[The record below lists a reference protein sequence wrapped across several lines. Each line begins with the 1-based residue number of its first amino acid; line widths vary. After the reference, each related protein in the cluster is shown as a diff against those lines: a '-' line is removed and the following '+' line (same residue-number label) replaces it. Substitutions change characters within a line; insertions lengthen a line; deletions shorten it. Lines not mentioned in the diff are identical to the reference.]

1 MKQSNTGANQTC
13 QASFS
18 HNDMQYSIWYDSRY
32 DRAEDDNENI
42 NIDTVKARKIFAQ
55 SVIDFLN
62 NNFNLSLS
70 YDGLYMPK
78 FYNYEGDKINFSY
91 NDNDFD
97 LLLSAI
103 KDYELSNEL
112 EYNIKQVTTSC
123 SGYVA
128 FYNEEE
134 LKADKDLHISVIL
147 ETLFNSDYIQ
157 NEYVQYYDMQCIYDK
172 LEDSVTLEDK

>member
-1 MKQSNTGANQTC
+1 MKQSNTYQS
-13 QASFS
+13 SFS
-18 HNDMQYSIWYDSRY
+18 HNDTQYSIWYDSRY
-32 DRAEDDNENI
+32 DMANEYNENI
-42 NIDTVKARKIFAQ
+42 NIDTVKARKIFAK

-78 FYNYEGDKINFSY
+78 FYNYEDDKINFTY

-97 LLLSAI
+97 LLLNAI
-103 KDYELSNEL
+103 KDYELSNDL
-112 EYNIKQVTTSC
+112 ESNIQQYTTSC

-128 FYNEEE
+128 YYNEYE
-134 LKADKDLHISVIL
+134 LMDDKDLHISVIL

-157 NEYVQYYDMQCIYDK
+157 NEYEQYYDYDCIYDK
-172 LEDSVTLEDK
+172 LEDSVTYDDGL

>member
-1 MKQSNTGANQTC
+1 MKKSNTYQS
-13 QASFS
+13 SFN
-18 HNDMQYSIWYDSRY
+18 HNDSMYELWHDSRY
-32 DRAEDDNENI
+32 DMAEEVDENI
-42 NIDTVKARKIFAQ
+42 NIDTVKAREIFAK

-78 FYNYEGDKINFSY
+78 FYNYEGDRINFSF

-97 LLLSAI
+97 LLLNAI
-103 KDYELSNEL
+103 KDYELSNDL
-112 EYNIKQVTTSC
+112 EYNVKQYTTSC

-128 FYNEEE
+128 YYNESE
-134 LKADKDLHISVIL
+134 LMDDKDLYIRVIL

-157 NEYVQYYDMQCIYDK
+157 NEYEQYYDYNCIYEK
-172 LEDSVTLEDK
+172 LEDSVSGGE